1 MKVISSISR
10 LRREVGLLKRKGM
23 RVGFVPTMGAL
34 HEGHLSLIRKARKDN
49 DVVVVSIF
57 VNPTQFGPGEDFS
70 RYPRNFKRDRAL
82 CKAEG
87 VDIIF
92 YPSTEEMYP
101 QPYRTFVEVEQLD
114 EYLCGRSRPG
124 HFRGVCSVVAKLF
137 NIVSPDI
144 AYFGQKD
151 IQQAIIIK
159 QMIKDLNFPVKM
171 KIMPIVR
178 EKDGLAMSSRNTYL
192 SEEERKEATVLY
204 RSLCLAKDMIR
215 KGERRP
221 GRIIK
226 KMQEL
231 IENTSGRID
240 YIEMVDMDS
249 LSPIKKLKEQDRVI
263 IALAVWFG
271 KARLIDN
278 IIVTVR

>member
-1 MKVISSISR
+1 MKIISSISR
-10 LRREVGLLKRKGM
+10 LRREIDLLKRDGK

-34 HEGHLSLIRKARKDN
+34 HEGHLSLIRRARKDN

-82 CKAEG
+82 CRAEG

-101 QPYRTFVEVEQLD
+101 QPYRTFVEIRELD
-114 EYLCGRSRPG
+114 RHLCGRSRPG
-124 HFRGVCSVVAKLF
+124 HFKGVCSVVAKLF

-159 QMIKDLNFPVKM
+159 QMIKDLNFPIKM
-171 KIMPIVR
+171 KIMPIIR
-178 EKDGLAMSSRNTYL
+178 EKDGLAMSSRNAYL
-192 SEEERKEATVLY
+192 SEKERREATVLY
-204 RSLCLAKDMIR
+204 RSLCLARDMIR

-226 KMQEL
+226 EMQGL
-231 IENTSGRID
+231 IAGTSGRVD
-240 YIEMVDMDS
+240 YIEIVDIES
-249 LSPIKKLKEQDRVI
+249 LAPIKRLKEQDKIVV
-263 IALAVWFG
+263 ALAVWFG